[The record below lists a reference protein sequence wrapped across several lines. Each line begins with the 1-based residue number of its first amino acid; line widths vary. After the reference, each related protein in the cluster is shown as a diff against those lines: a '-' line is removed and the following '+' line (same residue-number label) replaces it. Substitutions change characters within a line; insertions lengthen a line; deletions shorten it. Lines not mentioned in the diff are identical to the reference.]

1 MFDEETG
8 VYTVQAEDMD
18 QHGFRTVS
26 GNQAAGGELVKLTG
40 NDGKLSTEFGAE
52 SGVYDLTISAQD
64 ESDGVSTLQVFVN
77 GELQGTIKLDQDD
90 DGRGSDNGGFS
101 DFTLDGLNISEG
113 DNVEVRAWKD
123 NGEFVR
129 IDQLE
134 FAQVEQQAEPTP
146 TTVVI
151 QAEDLELNGFKVVS
165 GENAEGGELVRLTGG
180 DGRLSTD
187 FSGVSGTY
195 DLTISAQD
203 ESDGV
208 SRIDVYVGGEL
219 QGTIYL
225 DQQNNG
231 GGSNNGNF
239 SDFTIEGLEI
249 ENGEQVE
256 IRAWRNDGELVRID
270 QLTFEPVDAAPEP
283 DGLVCIDFEGL
294 TAGAV
299 VSNQFDGVTI
309 SAQRDGDGGINS
321 ASPNDAMI
329 FDGANPTGGDTDL
342 TASGDNVL
350 IISEDNDSSD
360 PDDNAGG
367 GTIWF
372 EFDTPS
378 FVSSINVLDAEEGG
392 RIRLF
397 DENDQLIQEITI
409 PGGVDGGIQTID
421 IDVDDVAQIDLT
433 LNGSGAIDDLKF
445 VPGDMPELASVA
457 GTVFMDNN
465 DNSVQ
470 DAGDMAQAG
479 VEVILFQS
487 GVGEIARTTTDANG
501 NYLFENVTPGEG
513 FRVQFDN
520 VDGKDFVEANV
531 GGDDTI
537 DSDAIVNPGGAST
550 DRFDLAA
557 GENKTDL
564 DAGVELIDTGDASLA
579 GVVFMDNNDND
590 IEDASDM
597 RLSGVEVTLLDGEG
611 NTVGTATTD
620 ANGAYE
626 FLGLDA
632 GDYTVQFPT
641 NVDGKSL
648 VGQDVGGDDTVDS
661 DADQGSG
668 LSQTVSLGI
677 GERIEDI
684 DAGVEDPGTA
694 SLAGRVFMDNNNNSI
709 DDAGDMGVAGVGI
722 NLLDAATGAVVA
734 QTNADADGN
743 YIFENLDAGEYV
755 VEFGTLFT
763 GKVNVDAN
771 VGGDDTVDSDVVTGV
786 GEVARGR
793 TEPIT
798 VNIGDAITDVDNG
811 LEDLGSLSGRFFLDT
826 NRDGQD
832 NDGAN
837 GIASVT
843 VELLDEDGNG
853 TGITTTTDAD
863 GNYSFGDLLP
873 GEYGV
878 KFTDTVSGRDLTAQ
892 NVGNDATDSDAADIG
907 GGMSTIEGI
916 TVNAG
921 QDTPDNDAGVL
932 EELGS
937 LSGRFF
943 MDTDNDDSDNNNGDE
958 PAIEGVLVMLL
969 DASGNPTGDQVFT
982 DADGNYSFG
991 DLEPGEY

>member
-18 QHGFRTVS
+18 QHGFRTVR

-40 NDGKLSTEFGAE
+40 SDGKLSTEFGAE

-165 GENAEGGELVRLTGG
+165 GANAEGGELVRLTGG

-219 QGTIYL
+219 QDTIYL

-231 GGSNNGNF
+231 RGSNNGNF

-283 DGLVCIDFEGL
+283 EGLVCIDFEGL

-309 SAQRDGDGGINS
+309 SAQRDGEGGINS

-392 RIRLF
+392 RIRLL

-421 IDVDDVAQIDLT
+421 IDVDGVARIDLT

-445 VPGDMPELASVA
+445 VPGEEPELGSIG
-457 GTVFMDNN
+457 GT
-465 DNSVQ
+465 
-470 DAGDMAQAG
+470 
-479 VEVILFQS
+479 
-487 GVGEIARTTTDANG
+487 
-501 NYLFENVTPGEG
+501 Y
-513 FRVQFDN
+513 
-520 VDGKDFVEANV
+520 
-531 GGDDTI
+531 
-537 DSDAIVNPGGAST
+537 
-550 DRFDLAA
+550 
-557 GENKTDL
+557 
-564 DAGVELIDTGDASLA
+564 
-579 GVVFMDNNDND
+579 FMDNNDND
-590 IEDASDM
+590 
-597 RLSGVEVTLLDGEG
+597 
-611 NTVGTATTD
+611 
-620 ANGAYE
+620 
-626 FLGLDA
+626 
-632 GDYTVQFPT
+632 VQ
-641 NVDGKSL
+641 
-648 VGQDVGGDDTVDS
+648 
-661 DADQGSG
+661 
-668 LSQTVSLGI
+668 
-677 GERIEDI
+677 
-684 DAGVEDPGTA
+684 
-694 SLAGRVFMDNNNNSI
+694 
-709 DDAGDMGVAGVGI
+709 DAGDMGLAGQTVT
-722 NLLDAATGAVVA
+722 LL
-734 QTNADADGN
+734 
-743 YIFENLDAGEYV
+743 E
-755 VEFGTLFT
+755 
-763 GKVNVDAN
+763 
-771 VGGDDTVDSDVVTGV
+771 VGGGVVG
-786 GEVARGR
+786 
-793 TEPIT
+793 
-798 VNIGDAITDVDNG
+798 
-811 LEDLGSLSGRFFLDT
+811 
-826 NRDGQD
+826 
-832 NDGAN
+832 
-837 GIASVT
+837 
-843 VELLDEDGNG
+843 
-853 TGITTTTDAD
+853 TTTTDA
-863 GNYSFGDLLP
+863 
-873 GEYGV
+873 
-878 KFTDTVSGRDLTAQ
+878 
-892 NVGNDATDSDAADIG
+892 
-907 GGMSTIEGI
+907 
-916 TVNAG
+916 
-921 QDTPDNDAGVL
+921 
-932 EELGS
+932 
-937 LSGRFF
+937 
-943 MDTDNDDSDNNNGDE
+943 
-958 PAIEGVLVMLL
+958 
-969 DASGNPTGDQVFT
+969 
-982 DADGNYSFG
+982 
-991 DLEPGEY
+991 